1 MTRAIT
7 LLFLVLVA
15 AGLYVTSVPTPL
27 AAPADL
33 VLVNARIY
41 TVERGRP
48 RAEAL
53 AIRDGR
59 LIAVGGAAEALAH
72 RGEST
77 TIVDA
82 GGRAVV
88 PGLHDAHGHF
98 LGLGQSLQQLDL
110 RQAHSA
116 EALTALVATRV
127 AALPAGSWIVGR
139 GWDQNTWPDAAWP
152 TAAQLDAVS
161 PAHPV
166 YLTRV
171 DGHAAVVNSAALTQ
185 AGITADTPDPAGGRL
200 LRAEEGVPTGVL
212 VDAAMG
218 LVSRLI
224 PAPADDTL
232 REQIALADT
241 ACARLGLTTVHD
253 AGVAPA
259 TARLYR
265 RLVDDDAL
273 STRLYVMLSPP
284 TPDGPRLPLPLVGYG
299 EHRLNV
305 RAVKLVADGAL
316 GSRGAHL
323 LEPYTDEP
331 DTRGLAVTTLDDLHA
346 TTRMVVQAGYQPAI
360 HAIGDRA
367 NRNVLDVFERIQQE
381 LPGSRAL
388 RMRNEHA
395 QILHPDDIERFEAL
409 DVVASMQPTH
419 ATSDMAWVPSRLGP
433 ERTLQGAYLWQTLLR
448 AGARLA
454 SGSDFPVEDPNP
466 MLGFHA
472 AVTRQTRDGQPAAGW
487 MPGERLTREQALRT
501 FTVDAAWAAHLE
513 ADLGTLRPGKLA
525 DLVVL
530 SQDIMQVPAEAIPD
544 TTVVL
549 TMVGG
554 RIVHRDGL

>member
-7 LLFLVLVA
+7 LLFLLLVGT
-15 AGLYVTSVPTPL
+15 GLYVAGRPPALT
-27 AAPADL
+27 APADM

-48 RAEAL
+48 RVEAL
-53 AIRDGR
+53 AIRGGR
-59 LIAVGGAAEALAH
+59 IVAAGSDTEVLAH
-72 RGEST
+72 RGAAT
-77 TIVDA
+77 VVIDA

-98 LGLGQSLQQLDL
+98 LGLGESLQQLDL
-110 RQAHSA
+110 RSTRSA
-116 EALTALVATRV
+116 ADV
-127 AALPAGSWIVGR
+127 AAAVEARARASAPGTWLTGR
-139 GWDQNTWPDAAWP
+139 GWDQNTWSVAAWP
-152 TAAQLDAVS
+152 TATMLDAVT
-161 PAHPV
+161 PDHPV

-171 DGHAAVVNSAALTQ
+171 DGHAALVNTLALTR
-185 AGITADTPDPAGGRL
+185 AGITAGTPDPPGGRI
-200 LRAEEGVPTGVL
+200 LRDQAGTPTGVL

-218 LVSRLI
+218 LVSRLV
-224 PAPADDTL
+224 PEPSQASR
-232 REQIALADT
+232 REQIKRADE

-253 AGVAPA
+253 AGVSPEV
-259 TARLYR
+259 ARLYR
-265 RLVDDDAL
+265 TMVDAGDLA
-273 STRLYVMLSPP
+273 TRLYVMLTPP
-284 TPDGPRLPLPLVGYG
+284 VPDGPPLPAPVIGYATQ
-299 EHRLNV
+299 RLHV

-323 LEPYTDEP
+323 LAPYEDEP
-331 DTRGLAVTTLDDLHA
+331 GTTGLAVTPADTLYTLA
-346 TTRMVVQAGYQPAI
+346 RAAVEAGYQPAV

-367 NRNVLDVFERIQQE
+367 NRGVMDVFARIQRDV
-381 LPGSRAL
+381 PGSRAL

-395 QILHPDDIERFEAL
+395 QLLHPDDIPRFAAL

-419 ATSDMAWVPSRLGP
+419 ATSDMAWVPARVGH
-433 ERTLQGAYLWQTLLR
+433 ERTRQGAYVWQSLLA
-448 AGARLA
+448 AGARIA
-454 SGSDFPVEDPNP
+454 SGSDFPVEHPDP

-472 AVTRQTRDGQPAAGW
+472 AVTRQTRDGRPPGGW
-487 MPGERLTREQALRT
+487 MPAERLTREQALRS
-501 FTVDAAWAAHLE
+501 FTIDAAWAAHVE

-530 SQDIMQVPAEAIPD
+530 SHDIMLIPAEEIPD

-554 RIVHRDGL
+554 RIVYRDGL

>member
-7 LLFLVLVA
+7 LLFIVLVG
-15 AGLYVTSVPTPL
+15 AGLYVASVPTPL
-27 AAPADL
+27 AAAADL
-33 VLVNARIY
+33 VLINARIY

-48 RAEAL
+48 RAEAI

-59 LIAVGGAAEALAH
+59 VIAVGGADEVLAY
-72 RGEST
+72 RGEAT
-77 TIVDA
+77 RVLDV

-98 LGLGQSLQQLDL
+98 LGLGQSLQELDL
-110 RQAHSA
+110 RQARSA
-116 EALTALVATRV
+116 DDLAALVARRV
-127 AALPAGSWIVGR
+127 AAMPAGSWLVGR
-139 GWDQNTWPDAAWP
+139 GWDQNTWPDPVWP
-152 TAAQLDAVS
+152 TAALLDAVS
-161 PAHPV
+161 PEHPV

-171 DGHAAVVNSAALTQ
+171 DGHAALVNTAALTR

-200 LRAEEGVPTGVL
+200 LRDEDGVPTGVL

-218 LVSRLI
+218 LVRHLV
-224 PAPADDTL
+224 PAPAETTV
-232 REQIALADT
+232 REQIALADA

-253 AGVAPA
+253 AGVTPS
-259 TARLYR
+259 TAQLYR
-265 RLVDDDAL
+265 TLVDADAL
-273 STRLYVMLSPP
+273 STRLYVMLRPP
-284 TPDGPRLPLPLVGYG
+284 SPDGPALPPPLIGYG
-299 EHRLNV
+299 VHRLNV

-323 LEPYTDEP
+323 LEPYADEP
-331 DTRGLAVTTLDDLHA
+331 TTSGLAVTAVDALHA
-346 TTRMVVQAGYQPAI
+346 VIRTVVQAGYQPAV

-367 NRNVLDVFERIQQE
+367 NRDVMDVLERVQQE
-381 LPGSRAL
+381 VPRSRAL

-395 QILHPDDIERFEAL
+395 QILHPDEIERFAAL
-409 DVVASMQPTH
+409 DVVASMQPIH
-419 ATSDMAWVPSRLGP
+419 ATSDMAWVPVRLGP
-433 ERTLQGAYLWQTLLR
+433 ERTRQGAYVWQTLLR
-448 AGARLA
+448 TGARIA

-472 AVTRQTRDGQPAAGW
+472 AITRQTRDGHPPGGW
-487 MPGERLTREQALRT
+487 MPDERLTREQALRS

-525 DLVVL
+525 DLVIL
-530 SQDIMQVPAEAIPD
+530 SQDIMQIPADAIPE